1 MDNKTK
7 KKRCSQCGREKPLAG
22 FARNVGRHDGL
33 DHVCRECRRQNYQDE
48 HGGVQRALR
57 KFTDAELIGEVLR
70 RDKSY
75 KVLESIDGADI
86 VAYLAQLGFSVVPQ
100 TSAGGSAGEGGDV

>member
-7 KKRCSQCGREKPLAG
+7 KKRCSQCGREKPLTD

-33 DHVCRECRRQNYQDE
+33 DHVCRECRRQDYQNA

-86 VAYLAQLGFSVVPQ
+86 VAYLAQLGFSVVP
-100 TSAGGSAGEGGDV
+100 AGGGTEAEGGGV